1 MATDNHTQNLSPEA
15 VDWNKRYRE
24 GFYSGAIDP
33 HALLTKFWPIIPGR
47 RVADIAMGSGR
58 DAMFLSEKGFFVTG
72 LEGSIEAIN
81 ITKKTMAQKGLTV
94 HPVLGDAKRLPYRK
108 NAFNCIIVFYF
119 LERKTVDEIKALLKK
134 RYIYV

>member
-1 MATDNHTQNLSPEA
+1 
-15 VDWNKRYRE
+15 
-24 GFYSGAIDP
+24 
-33 HALLTKFWPIIPGR
+33 
-47 RVADIAMGSGR
+47 
-58 DAMFLSEKGFFVTG
+58 MFLSEKGFFVTG

-134 RYIYV
+134 AVYLCMKPF